1 MTKKLTK
8 QQETELLCT
17 LKNRF
22 EENQARHPKIKW
34 VDVEK
39 RLSGNK
45 ALWSINE
52 MEISGGEPDVID
64 FDKKTDKYLFA
75 DCSAESPSER
85 RSLCYDQE
93 ALESRKKYK
102 PDDSASNVAK
112 EMGIELITEE
122 QYKHLQTLG
131 SFDTKTSSWLKTPDK
146 IRDLGGAIFG
156 DRRFDTVFIY
166 HNGAESYYKSRG
178 FRCCVWV

>member
-1 MTKKLTK
+1 MTKTLTK
-8 QQETELLCT
+8 HQETELLST

-22 EENQARHPKIKW
+22 VENKARHPKIKW
-34 VDVEK
+34 IDVEN
-39 RLSGNK
+39 RLSGSK

-52 MEISGGEPDVID
+52 MELSGGEPDVID
-64 FDKKTDKYLFA
+64 FDKKTGKYLFA

-102 PDDSASNVAK
+102 PDDSACNVAK
-112 EMGIELITEE
+112 EMGIELMTEE
-122 QYKHLQTLG
+122 QYKHLQSLG

-178 FRCCVWV
+178 FRGCLWV

>member
-1 MTKKLTK
+1 MTKTLTK
-8 QQETELLCT
+8 QQETELLST

-22 EENQARHPKIKW
+22 EENQERHPKIKW

-39 RLSGNK
+39 RLSVSK

-52 MEISGGEPDVID
+52 MELSGGEPDVID
-64 FDKKTDKYLFA
+64 YDKKTDKYLFA

-102 PDDSASNVAK
+102 PDDSACNVAK
-112 EMGIELITEE
+112 EMGIELMTEE

-131 SFDTKTSSWLKTPDK
+131 SFDTKTSSWLMTPDK
-146 IRDLGGAIFG
+146 IRSLGGAIFG

-178 FRCCVWV
+178 FRGCVWV